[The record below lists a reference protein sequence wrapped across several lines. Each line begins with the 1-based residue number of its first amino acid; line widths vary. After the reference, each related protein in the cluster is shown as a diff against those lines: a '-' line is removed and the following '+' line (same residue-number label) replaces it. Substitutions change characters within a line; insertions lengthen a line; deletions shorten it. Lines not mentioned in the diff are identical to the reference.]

1 MHKMFPC
8 WRQTKIAIIH
18 GVSLAGSCA
27 ISYWLITYIL
37 GHSIAVSRDDDFLGG
52 MWATIAT
59 LFVYRFSYEQSIGA
73 ALSRMTST
81 AVSFVL
87 CLVYLLM
94 FPFHLWGLAALIGI
108 GTMTMS
114 LIGRSD
120 DIVTTG
126 ITTTVVMV
134 VAAISPRQAW
144 IQPVLRMLDTIVGVS
159 VGVVAAWLSL
169 RALRPSPLS
178 ESRTDPA
185 SAAGGSGL
193 MSRV

>member
-1 MHKMFPC
+1 VHRMFPG

-18 GVSLAGSCA
+18 GVALSASCVV
-27 ISYWLITYIL
+27 SYWLITHIL
-37 GHSIAVSRDDDFLGG
+37 GRLIAVWRDDDFLGG

-108 GTMTMS
+108 G
-114 LIGRSD
+114 
-120 DIVTTG
+120 
-126 ITTTVVMV
+126 
-134 VAAISPRQAW
+134 
-144 IQPVLRMLDTIVGVS
+144 
-159 VGVVAAWLSL
+159 
-169 RALRPSPLS
+169 PSRCP
-178 ESRTDPA
+178 
-185 SAAGGSGL
+185 
-193 MSRV
+193 